1 MTLTP
6 YERSRQNNYRVR
18 KFRSRH
24 SDFLSSRPVNTRP
37 DGTQTGRLPTY
48 WQQPRRWLGLRTHAA
63 LTQYSL
69 EHTT

>member
-6 YERSRQNNYRVR
+6 YQQSRQNNYRVR

-24 SDFLSSRPVNTRP
+24 SDFLSSRPVDTRP
-37 DGTQTGRLPTY
+37 PY